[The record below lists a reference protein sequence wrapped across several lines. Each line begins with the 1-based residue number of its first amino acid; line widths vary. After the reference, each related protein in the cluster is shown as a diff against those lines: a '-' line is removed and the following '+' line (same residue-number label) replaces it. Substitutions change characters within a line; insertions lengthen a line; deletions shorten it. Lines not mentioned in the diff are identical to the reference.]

1 MKTVGEFHRHLSAIL
16 CIETSGCTSDITLLV
31 SVCFLPLLK
40 QHVDSWKMEN
50 GLVDQ
55 EEIIEGKKTTFF
67 HIIYKLISMLRTL
80 LLTTGS

>member
-1 MKTVGEFHRHLSAIL
+1 MGEFHILLSVIL

-55 EEIIEGKKTTFF
+55 EEIIEGKKATFF
-67 HIIYKLISMLRTL
+67 HYPNLSIDFYA
-80 LLTTGS
+80 